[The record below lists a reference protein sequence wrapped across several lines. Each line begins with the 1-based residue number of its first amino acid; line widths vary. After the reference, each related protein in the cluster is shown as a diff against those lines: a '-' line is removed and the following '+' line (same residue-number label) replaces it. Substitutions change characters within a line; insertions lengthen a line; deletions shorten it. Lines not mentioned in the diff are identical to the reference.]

1 MPKILNMGR
10 AVVCGLCATVLGLA
24 LVATSPQVA
33 CGQPALAV
41 DSIGQALVENH
52 PGGAV
57 IGLLR
62 GDTTAVHAFGAVD
75 STGRRPT
82 ARTVF
87 EIGSVTK
94 TFTGLLLA
102 DAIERGEVGRS
113 TSVTTLLPDSVTVG
127 TADSTTMTL
136 GHLATHRSGLPRL
149 PSNLGATARP
159 GDPYAAYGDSALYAF
174 LDDYTL
180 SRAPG
185 AKYEY
190 SNLGMGL
197 LGHLLARRA
206 DAVTAPSRTTKTR
219 VREHGGA
226 GDDVRVVPESIDF
239 DLVERAG
246 VDDRF
251 DAVYARRLDRH
262 ANVETF
268 LLGLAELRGRDW
280 TAAVVGDGPERARIE
295 AVARDLRIA
304 DRVSF
309 LGDLPLRERV
319 ELFKGT
325 HVAAATAAWE
335 TFPTDLLWALACGC
349 VALVEYQADSS
360 AHELVEGRRRGRLV
374 TSPAEL
380 ADEFVAVA
388 GLDRKSVE
396 RDFVDY
402 DHDAVLDRVTDLYR
416 DLLDES

>member
-1 MPKILNMGR
+1 MRVAFVSLFAPGHGDTPARSRTRRIAAGLTERGHD
-10 AVVCGLCATVLGLA
+10 VVWLCARWWGGDHDAFEEDGLA
-24 LVATSPQVA
+24 YRSVTADPSPA
-33 CGQPALAV
+33 AFSARLPLALRRV
-41 DSIGQALVENH
+41 DPDV
-52 PGGAV
+52 
-57 IGLLR
+57 
-62 GDTTAVHAFGAVD
+62 VHAVN
-75 STGRRPT
+75 TPPT
-82 ARTVF
+82 PGVAATVA
-87 EIGSVTK
+87 G
-94 TFTGLLLA
+94 
-102 DAIERGEVGRS
+102 
-113 TSVTTLLPDSVTVG
+113 
-127 TADSTTMTL
+127 
-136 GHLATHRSGLPRL
+136 
-149 PSNLGATARP
+149 
-159 GDPYAAYGDSALYAF
+159 
-174 LDDYTL
+174 TL
-180 SRAPG
+180 SRTPVVVDWWRDHPADSRQRYG
-185 AKYEY
+185 
-190 SNLGMGL
+190 
-197 LGHLLARRA
+197 LLARRA